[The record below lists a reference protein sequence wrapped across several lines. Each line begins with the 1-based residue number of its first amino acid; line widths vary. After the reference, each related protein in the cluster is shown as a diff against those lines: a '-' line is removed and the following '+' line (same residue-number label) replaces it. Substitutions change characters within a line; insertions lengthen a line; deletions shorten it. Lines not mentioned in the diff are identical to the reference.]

1 MKNQYIQIYKKNFK
15 FKKNKLSYNMKE
27 STDYTKYT
35 KKIKY
40 SLNKNEV

>member
-1 MKNQYIQIYKKNFK
+1 MKNQQIYKKNLR
-15 FKKNKLSYNMKE
+15 FKKNKLNNNMKE

-35 KKIKY
+35 KKIKS